1 MNTDIQ
7 AVYTDLGGTFRIVHE
22 NPAYQYE
29 AKRRIATLC
38 GTDMEPV
45 AFHELLE
52 KRYEGYRK
60 MVLATTHETT
70 DAELW
75 THWLAY
81 DCSLTEVGKHAEEL
95 TYQYRRAKGERLVV
109 DGGYEVLEGLSQ
121 RGYTLG
127 IISDLI
133 GSREIYEWL
142 EKDNLTHYFKAVELS
157 SVCGIRKPNTEIYL
171 RACRAAGIDPAHSA
185 FVGDNLNRDIIGA
198 KNAGFGLTIAVE
210 YPDMPKLK
218 LTEENKPD
226 IVIRSFSEMLLI
238 FPAAGSIDTS
248 RVQTL

>member
-7 AVYTDLGGTFRIVHE
+7 AIYTDLGGTFRIVRE
-22 NPAYQYE
+22 NPEYQYA
-29 AKRRIATLC
+29 AKKRIAELV

-45 AFHELLE
+45 AFHALLE
-52 KRYEGYRK
+52 ERYEGYRK
-60 MVLATTHETT
+60 MVLTTTHETT

-81 DCSLTEVGKHAEEL
+81 DYPLPQVGKNAEEL

-109 DGGYEVLEGLSQ
+109 DGGYEALEGLSK

-142 EKDNLTHYFKAVELS
+142 EQDKLAHYFKAVELS

-171 RACRAAGIDPAHSA
+171 RACRASGIDPARSA
-185 FVGDNLNRDIIGA
+185 FVGDNLNRDIVGA
-198 KNAGFGLTIAVE
+198 KRAGFGLTIAVE

-226 IVIRSFSEMLLI
+226 IVIRSFSEMLAI
-238 FPAAGSIDTS
+238 FPAAGKIDTT
-248 RVQTL
+248 RVRTL